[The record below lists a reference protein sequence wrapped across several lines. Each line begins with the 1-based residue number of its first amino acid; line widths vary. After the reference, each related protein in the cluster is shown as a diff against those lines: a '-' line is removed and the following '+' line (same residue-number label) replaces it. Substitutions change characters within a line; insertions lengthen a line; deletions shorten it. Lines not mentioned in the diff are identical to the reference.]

1 MAAPKKLPRVLT
13 DDEAKALIDVFNL
26 RYDAGVKN
34 RCLVRVMLEAGLRV
48 SEAVSLRPAALDMQS
63 CRLVVKD
70 GKGGKDRVLW
80 ISEDL
85 RDLVGRW
92 KACRP
97 ESSWLFPTRTG
108 SKTSPRSVRRTV
120 KTYAHKAAIVNAD
133 EISPHTLR
141 HTFATRLL
149 RRSGN
154 IRMVQK
160 ALGHSDLSTTML
172 YTHIVDDE
180 LEDAMKQMAVGP
192 RLEEHA

>member
-1 MAAPKKLPRVLT
+1 MAVPKKLPRVLT

-48 SEAVSLRPAALDMQS
+48 SEAVSLRPAALEMQS

-92 KACRP
+92 KARRP
-97 ESSWLFPTRTG
+97 ESTWLFPTRTG
-108 SKTSPRSVRRTV
+108 NKTSPRSVRRTV
-120 KTYAHKAAIVNAD
+120 KTYAHKAALVNAD

-180 LEDAMKQMAVGP
+180 LEDAMKNMAVAAE
-192 RLEEHA
+192 LEEQA

>member
-1 MAAPKKLPRVLT
+1 MAVPKKLPRVLT

-92 KACRP
+92 KARRP
-97 ESSWLFPTRTG
+97 ESTWLFPTRTG
-108 SKTSPRSVRRTV
+108 NKTSPRSLRRTV

-133 EISPHTLR
+133 EISPHTLIR
-141 HTFATRLL
+141 SRRGYFGAPATSGWSR
-149 RRSGN
+149 RRSATATC
-154 IRMVQK
+154 RPRCFTPT
-160 ALGHSDLSTTML
+160 SSTTSSR
-172 YTHIVDDE
+172 T
-180 LEDAMKQMAVGP
+180 P
-192 RLEEHA
+192 

>member
-1 MAAPKKLPRVLT
+1 MSAPKKLPRVLT
-13 DDEAKALIDVFNL
+13 DPEARALIEAFNP

-34 RCLVRVMLEAGLRV
+34 RCLVRLMLEAGLRV
-48 SEAVSLRPAALDMQS
+48 SEVVGLKPADLDMQS
-63 CRLVVKD
+63 CRLLVKD

-85 RDLVGRW
+85 RDRVGEW
-92 KACRP
+92 KARRP
-97 ESSWLFPTRTG
+97 KSDWLFPTRTG
-108 SKTSPRSVRRTV
+108 QKTSPRSVRRTV
-120 KTYAHKAAIVNAD
+120 KTYSHRAALVNAD

-160 ALGHSDLSTTML
+160 ALGHADLSTTML

-180 LEDAMKQMAVGP
+180 LEDAMKQMAV
-192 RLEEHA
+192 AADV

>member
-1 MAAPKKLPRVLT
+1 MAVPKKLPRVLT

-48 SEAVSLRPAALDMQS
+48 SEAVSLRPAALEMQS
-63 CRLVVKD
+63 CRLIVKD

-80 ISEDL
+80 ISEGL
-85 RDLVGRW
+85 RDLVGQW
-92 KACRP
+92 KELRP
-97 ESSWLFPTRTG
+97 ASKWLFPTRTG
-108 SKTSPRSVRRTV
+108 NKTSPRSVRRTV

-149 RRSGN
+149 RRTGN

-180 LEDAMKQMAVGP
+180 LEDAMKNMAVAAD
-192 RLEEHA
+192 LEEST

>member
-1 MAAPKKLPRVLT
+1 VASPQKLPRVLT
-13 DDEAKALIDVFNL
+13 DDEAKSLVDVFNL

-34 RCLVRVMLEAGLRV
+34 RCLVRLMLEAGLRV
-48 SEAVSLRPAALDMQS
+48 SEACSLRPADLDMQS
-63 CRLVVKD
+63 CRLVIKD

-85 RDLVGRW
+85 RDLVGEW
-92 KACRP
+92 KARRP
-97 ESSWLFPTRTG
+97 NSRWMFPTRTG
-108 SKTSPRSVRRTV
+108 KKTSPRSVRRTV
-120 KTYAHKAAIVNAD
+120 KTYAGKADIVHAD

-180 LEDAMKQMAVGP
+180 LEDAMKRMAVAVD
-192 RLEEHA
+192 LEEDH

>member
-1 MAAPKKLPRVLT
+1 MAVPKKLPRVLT
-13 DDEAKALIDVFNL
+13 DDEAHRLVDVFNL

-34 RCLVRVMLEAGLRV
+34 RCLVRLMLEAGLRV

-97 ESSWLFPTRTG
+97 ESTWLFPTRTAK
-108 SKTSPRSVRRTV
+108 KTSPRSVRRTV

-149 RRSGN
+149 RRTGN

-180 LEDAMKQMAVGP
+180 LEDAMKNMAVAAE
-192 RLEEHA
+192 LEEST

>member
-1 MAAPKKLPRVLT
+1 MPAPKKLPRVLT
-13 DDEAKALIDVFNL
+13 DPEARALIDAFNL
-26 RYDAGVKN
+26 RYAAGVKN
-34 RCLVRVMLEAGLRV
+34 RCLVRLMLEAGLRV
-48 SEAVSLRPAALDMQS
+48 SEVVGLRPADLDMQS
-63 CRLVVKD
+63 CRLLVKD

-85 RDLVGRW
+85 RDRVGEW
-92 KACRP
+92 KARRP
-97 ESSWLFPTRTG
+97 ESDWLFPTRTG
-108 SKTSPRSVRRTV
+108 QKTSPRSVRRTV
-120 KTYAHKAAIVNAD
+120 KTYAHRAALVNAD

-160 ALGHSDLSTTML
+160 ALGHADLSTTML

-180 LEDAMKQMAVGP
+180 LEDAMKQMAV
-192 RLEEHA
+192 AADV

>member
-1 MAAPKKLPRVLT
+1 MTVPKKLPRVLT

-70 GKGGKDRVLW
+70 GKGGRDRVLW

-97 ESSWLFPTRTG
+97 ESTWLFPTRTAK
-108 SKTSPRSVRRTV
+108 KTSPRSVRRTV

-180 LEDAMKQMAVGP
+180 LEDAMKNMAVAAE
-192 RLEEHA
+192 LEEHA

>member
-1 MAAPKKLPRVLT
+1 MPAPKKLPRVLT
-13 DDEAKALIDVFNL
+13 DPEARALIEAFNP

-34 RCLVRVMLEAGLRV
+34 RCLVRLMLEAGLRV
-48 SEAVSLRPAALDMQS
+48 SEVVSLRPADLDMQS
-63 CRLVVKD
+63 CRLLVKD
-70 GKGGKDRVLW
+70 GKGGKDRGLW

-85 RDLVGRW
+85 RDRVGEW
-92 KACRP
+92 KARRA
-97 ESSWLFPTRTG
+97 ESDWLFPTRTG
-108 SKTSPRSVRRTV
+108 KKTSPRSVRRTV
-120 KTYAHKAAIVNAD
+120 KTYAHRAALVNAD

-160 ALGHSDLSTTML
+160 ALGHADLSTTML

-180 LEDAMKQMAVGP
+180 LEDAMKQMAV
-192 RLEEHA
+192 AADV

>member
-1 MAAPKKLPRVLT
+1 MAPPKKLPRVLT
-13 DDEAKALIDVFNL
+13 DAEARALVDVFNL
-26 RYDAGVKN
+26 RWDAGVKN
-34 RCLVRVMLEAGLRV
+34 RCLVRLMLEAGLRV
-48 SEAVSLRPAALDMQS
+48 SEVTSLRPADLDMQS

-80 ISEDL
+80 ISEGL
-85 RDLVGRW
+85 RDLVGEW
-92 KACRP
+92 KARRP
-97 ESSWLFPTRTG
+97 ESRWLFPTRTG
-108 SKTSPRSVRRTV
+108 NKTSPRSVRRTV

-180 LEDAMKQMAVGP
+180 LEDAMKRMAVAAE
-192 RLEEHA
+192 R